1 MFYGEYEHAL
11 DAKSRVIIPARFREI
26 FKERYVERFFI
37 TRGLDQCLFLF
48 TEEHWKTVEKEYSDK
63 PFVRGESR
71 NFNRLLF
78 SGATDAVCDKQGRI
92 LIPDYLKVHAEIK
105 TEVMIVGVS
114 SRIEI
119 WAKDKWQDFLKNNSG
134 QFEELGEKLILD
146 SSSQSS
152 NNPKE
157 G

>member
-48 TEEHWKTVEKEYSDK
+48 TEESWKTVEKKFSEM
-63 PFVRGESR
+63 PFTKGESR
-71 NFNRLLF
+71 SFNRLLF
-78 SGATDAVCDKQGRI
+78 SGASDVVCDKQGRI
-92 LIPDYLKVHAEIK
+92 LIPDYLKTFAAIQ

-119 WAKDKWQDFLKNNSG
+119 WAKDKWQNFLNTNGS
-134 QFEELGEKLILD
+134 QFEELAEKLILD
-146 SSSQSS
+146 SSQQS
-152 NNPKE
+152 
-157 G
+157 

>member
-78 SGATDAVCDKQGRI
+78 SGATDVVCDKQGRI
-92 LIPDYLKVHAEIK
+92 LIPDYLKTHAEIK

-146 SSSQSS
+146 SSQSS